1 MDISYFSVILSKQ
14 FEIKEKTMS
23 IFDSHD
29 YCTCK
34 SSKNIHTEF
43 SDQGSL
49 SICDHYHKLIKD
61 SFKSF
66 ETYTKES
73 FVGDFYN

>member
-1 MDISYFSVILSKQ
+1 MPSLSGILGKHNV
-14 FEIKEKTMS
+14 IKEKKMS

-29 YCTCK
+29 YCTCTT
-34 SSKNIHTEF
+34 SKNIHTEF

-49 SICDHYHKLIKD
+49 SICDHCHKTVKD

-66 ETYTKES
+66 ESYTKERHAD
-73 FVGDFYN
+73 VLTVK